1 MVTASNN
8 SMPERKVTMKPHD
21 IPPQTPEQLATV
33 RGVVAELLGQRGP
46 VEDDT
51 PLLSSG
57 RFDSMGFVELVVE
70 LQMALG
76 IQLPVG
82 RVRPDDF
89 DTVLLI
95 SDTITKLRHV

>member
-1 MVTASNN
+1 MNTQNAETHNL
-8 SMPERKVTMKPHD
+8 K
-21 IPPQTPEQLATV
+21 QLATV
-33 RGVVAELLGQRGP
+33 RAVVAELIGHRCA

-70 LQMALG
+70 LQLALG
-76 IQLPVG
+76 IQLPLG

-89 DTVLLI
+89 DTILLI
-95 SDTITKLRHV
+95 SDSITKLRCV

>member
-1 MVTASNN
+1 
-8 SMPERKVTMKPHD
+8 MKTHETY
-21 IPPQTPEQLATV
+21 TPSLEQLATV
-33 RGVVAELLGQRGP
+33 RSVVADLLGHRGP

-70 LQMALG
+70 LQQALG

-82 RVRPDDF
+82 RIRPDDF
-89 DTVLLI
+89 DTILLI
-95 SDTITKLRHV
+95 SNTITKLRHV